1 VEAALKSFTAVVTVI
16 NYPENHWVTLRFDT
30 EKEIL
35 EVFDSKQPEKS
46 KGRMKRMEEINKVRY
61 VTPNILFSNGLNNK

>member
-1 VEAALKSFTAVVTVI
+1 MEAALKSFTAVVTVI
-16 NYPENHWVTLRFDT
+16 NYPENHWVTLWFDT

-35 EVFDSKQPEKS
+35 EVFDSKQPETS